1 MRFGWQ
7 WSSKQGAER
16 LENRDMCG
24 LYCSENYTF
33 GIVVDASSKGKSG
46 IQFTE
51 TWVSEL
57 LRTLPNELPTQAQ
70 VIAAMHHA
78 QRLLAQARLFCER
91 ACYAALVLPHRADIT
106 PTAFI
111 CGDCSIGISVPE
123 YGGIEWLSR
132 SQTLASYCDKLLG
145 NGIVVSTNIVTCTLN
160 ARRFSPPISLE
171 LPINATGKWILAT
184 DGFTNGR
191 NRVSE
196 NNADDASYLILGMH
210 IPIVCETDR
219 ANYCLAGGFSK

>member
-33 GIVVDASSKGKSG
+33 AIVVDASSKGRSG

-70 VIAAMHHA
+70 VIAAMHDA

-91 ACYAALVLPHRADIT
+91 ACYAALVLPHQAEIK

-123 YGGIEWLSR
+123 CREVEWLSR
-132 SQTLASYCDKLLG
+132 SQTLASYCNKQLG
-145 NGIVVSTNIVTCTLN
+145 DGVVVSTNIVTRTLN
-160 ARRFSPPISLE
+160 ARRFSPPISLQ
-171 LPINATGKWILAT
+171 LPINTTGKWILAT
-184 DGFTNGR
+184 DGFTSAQ

-196 NNADDASYLILGMH
+196 NNADDASCLVLGMH
-210 IPIVCETDR
+210 SLIVCETDR